1 MDIKDSRI
9 CHIYGKMIGNNL
21 YYTALKLFLFSSNFK
36 HELCSFENISKCSF
50 GKNKRIR
57 SLKFTSKLA
66 FSFLTEFNALMM
78 NEWVGYSV
86 MITNLSGRGSNLIF
100 VLKLDPGFKTM
111 RYSKGL
117 KNAVQMF

>member
-21 YYTALKLFLFSSNFK
+21 YYTALKLFLFSSNLK
-36 HELCSFENISKCSF
+36 HELCSFENLSKCLGTALKVLGVFFPS
-50 GKNKRIR
+50 GKIR
-57 SLKFTSKLA
+57 ESGLLNALRSWTC
-66 FSFLTEFNALMM
+66 SFLTEFNASMM

-100 VLKLDPGFKTM
+100 VLKLGT
-111 RYSKGL
+111 L
-117 KNAVQMF
+117 L